1 MPDQSR
7 RRSLETRGMILGS
20 PAQRDC
26 GGLSGMKGISL
37 IAAAGMAATL
47 ALTSCRGPEPSPGA
61 AALELFNGK
70 NLKGWTHVLADSAV
84 PRDAVWSIQDGILRC
99 KGTPLGVLH
108 TKRAFTSFRLV
119 VEYRWAPGTTPG
131 NSGILTRINGESRA
145 LPRCAE
151 VQLQHGNAGDVL
163 GLQGMAVAADQPRS
177 FEVLAHKVAGDIHG
191 VKKLADAEKPGGE
204 WNRVEV
210 LAQGGTY
217 TVWMNGQQINQVTG
231 VEILAGP
238 IGLQSEGGEIQFRRA
253 TLTPLSD

>member
-1 MPDQSR
+1 
-7 RRSLETRGMILGS
+7 
-20 PAQRDC
+20 
-26 GGLSGMKGISL
+26 MKGISF
-37 IAAAGMAATL
+37 IALAGMAATL
-47 ALTSCRGPEPSPGA
+47 ALTSCRGPETSSGS

-70 NLKGWTHVLADSAV
+70 NLKGWKHVLADPAV
-84 PRDAVWSIQDGILRC
+84 SREAVWSVADGILVC

-108 TKRAFTSFRLV
+108 TDRAFKSFRLV
-119 VEYRWAPGTTPG
+119 VEYRWAPGGTPG

-163 GLQGMAVAADQPRS
+163 GLHGMMVDTAQPRS
-177 FEVLAHKVAGDIHG
+177 FEVKAHKVAGDIRG

-217 TVWMNGQQINQVTG
+217 TVWMNGQQINQATG
-231 VEILAGP
+231 VEFLAGP
-238 IGLQSEGGEIQFRRA
+238 IGLQSEGGEIHFRRA
-253 TLTPLSD
+253 TVTPLAD